1 MGEGLRLWEP
11 MTVQSGEGCP
21 PPPQK
26 KKDIWQLS
34 VYLVLSLSCPNNSNV
49 CTGFKIPFICC
60 LYIGPFWFLALLI
73 GGKSKLCNYQQ
84 VNGAAEEADRQGR
97 LRAGAL
103 SPGGRDTHSGNVCRT
118 PGRCGVCSGHRC
130 QDEEHSFWAR
140 AHSGAHSSLQCQV
153 AVWPPGEGAG
163 TASW

>member
-1 MGEGLRLWEP
+1 MGADDCAIRGR
-11 MTVQSGEGCP
+11 VSP
-21 PPPQK
+21 PPK
-26 KKDIWQLS
+26 KKDIWQFS

-49 CTGFKIPFICC
+49 CTGFKILFICC

-103 SPGGRDTHSGNVCRT
+103 SPGGRDTHQGMFAGHLAGVGPVVGTGARMENTVSELGLTVEHTAVLRVRWLY
-118 PGRCGVCSGHRC
+118 GRLGKG
-130 QDEEHSFWAR
+130 QGQPLGEHDI
-140 AHSGAHSSLQCQV
+140 
-153 AVWPPGEGAG
+153 
-163 TASW
+163 